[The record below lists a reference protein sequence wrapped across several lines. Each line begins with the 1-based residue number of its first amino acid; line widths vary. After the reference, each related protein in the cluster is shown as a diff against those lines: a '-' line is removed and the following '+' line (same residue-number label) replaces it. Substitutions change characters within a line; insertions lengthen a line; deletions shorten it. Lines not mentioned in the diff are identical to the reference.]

1 MNPAPRTTQEEWEEW
16 PKEWIVRADLA
27 RELETELTELKSEFC
42 KMGLEAAKIADRNV
56 ELRLR
61 AEKAEAELT
70 ELRAELIAAH
80 GEIEQQAT
88 LLCAWK
94 GNVAAYSREALLL
107 DRAEKAEAECFKWNR
122 LLLMSRD
129 DRENDLMS
137 EIDEQARLLGLSA
150 NQNAILLTKVNN
162 LSALWSQFI
171 YIMDIIEES
180 DSGNEFRPN
189 RISSCRALDAQKMSD
204 IIEKAKLV
212 VNADVKIEH

>member
-1 MNPAPRTTQEEWEEW
+1 MNSTPRTDSILANENDFYAHDTF
-16 PKEWIVRADLA
+16 VRLTKLC
-27 RELETELTELKSEFC
+27 RELEVELKNAEQIDN
-42 KMGLEAAKIADRNV
+42 AANHY
-56 ELRLR
+56 LSR

-70 ELRAELIAAH
+70 ELRAKLIAAH

-107 DRAEKAEAECFKWNR
+107 DRAEKAEADCVKLNR
-122 LLLMSRD
+122 LLIMSRD

-189 RISSCRALDAQKMSD
+189 RILSCRALDAQKMSD

-212 VNADVKIEH
+212 VNAGVKSEH

>member
-1 MNPAPRTTQEEWEEW
+1 MSTTPRTDAILANENDFYAHDTF
-16 PKEWIVRADLA
+16 VRLTKLC
-27 RELETELTELKSEFC
+27 RELEVELKNAEQIDN
-42 KMGLEAAKIADRNV
+42 AANHY
-56 ELRLR
+56 L
-61 AEKAEAELT
+61 
-70 ELRAELIAAH
+70 
-80 GEIEQQAT
+80 
-88 LLCAWK
+88 
-94 GNVAAYSREALLL
+94 S
-107 DRAEKAEAECFKWNR
+107 RAEKAEAECVKWNK

-189 RISSCRALDAQKMSD
+189 RILSCRALDAQKMSD

-212 VNADVKIEH
+212 VNAGVKSEH

>member
-27 RELETELTELKSEFC
+27 RELETQLTETKAMNKTGAERLQFVLTE
-42 KMGLEAAKIADRNV
+42 NT
-56 ELRLR
+56 RLR
-61 AEKAEAELT
+61 AEVERLKKQIKDDNRSYGC
-70 ELRAELIAAH
+70 ELRDPNGTIWEQAAKDH
-80 GEIEQQAT
+80 A
-88 LLCAWK
+88 
-94 GNVAAYSREALLL
+94 
-107 DRAEKAEAECFKWNR
+107 RAEKAEAECVKWNR

-212 VNADVKIEH
+212 VNAGVKSEH

>member
-16 PKEWIVRADLA
+16 PEEWIVRADLA
-27 RELETELTELKSEFC
+27 RELETELTE
-42 KMGLEAAKIADRNV
+42 M
-56 ELRLR
+56 
-61 AEKAEAELT
+61 KA
-70 ELRAELIAAH
+70 
-80 GEIEQQAT
+80 
-88 LLCAWK
+88 
-94 GNVAAYSREALLL
+94 
-107 DRAEKAEAECFKWNR
+107 RAEKAEAECVKWNR

-150 NQNAILLTKVNN
+150 NQNAMLLTKVNN

-180 DSGNEFRPN
+180 DNGNEFRPN
-189 RISSCRALDAQKMSD
+189 RILSCRALDAQKMSD

-212 VNADVKIEH
+212 VNAGVKSEH

>member
-1 MNPAPRTTQEEWEEW
+1 
-16 PKEWIVRADLA
+16 
-27 RELETELTELKSEFC
+27 
-42 KMGLEAAKIADRNV
+42 
-56 ELRLR
+56 
-61 AEKAEAELT
+61 
-70 ELRAELIAAH
+70 
-80 GEIEQQAT
+80 
-88 LLCAWK
+88 
-94 GNVAAYSREALLL
+94 
-107 DRAEKAEAECFKWNR
+107 
-122 LLLMSRD
+122 MSRD

-189 RISSCRALDAQKMSD
+189 RILSCRALDAQKMSD

-212 VNADVKIEH
+212 VNAGVKSEH

>member
-1 MNPAPRTTQEEWEEW
+1 MNPAPRTTEEEWEEW
-16 PKEWIVRADLA
+16 PHKWIVRADLA
-27 RELETELTELKSEFC
+27 RELETQLTEMK
-42 KMGLEAAKIADRNV
+42 V
-56 ELRLR
+56 
-61 AEKAEAELT
+61 
-70 ELRAELIAAH
+70 
-80 GEIEQQAT
+80 
-88 LLCAWK
+88 
-94 GNVAAYSREALLL
+94 
-107 DRAEKAEAECFKWNR
+107 RAEKAEAECVKWNK

-189 RISSCRALDAQKMSD
+189 RILSCRALDAQKMSD

-212 VNADVKIEH
+212 VNAGVKSEH